1 MKNKTVHWMVSIAAG
16 VLLCGQVLA
25 QADIGGPGQYHF
37 YVNKPIPSF
46 DLKLNDNF
54 GTNILKATTAIPSE
68 FTLSEKT
75 NPPTMGGSSAGDVNG
90 TFVPSTR
97 YIDLQL
103 LTTNPPTMGGS
114 SAGDVNGTFVP
125 STRHNVSQLFATNP
139 PTMGGSS
146 AGDVNGTFVPS
157 TRHNVSQ
164 LLATNPPTMG
174 GSSAGDVNGT
184 FVPSTRFHEVTAT
197 T

>member
-54 GTNILKATTAIPSE
+54 GTNILKASTAIPSE

-97 YIDLQL
+97 Y
-103 LTTNPPTMGGS
+103 
-114 SAGDVNGTFVP
+114 
-125 STRHNVSQLFATNP
+125 
-139 PTMGGSS
+139 
-146 AGDVNGTFVPS
+146 
-157 TRHNVSQ
+157 
-164 LLATNPPTMG
+164 
-174 GSSAGDVNGT
+174 
-184 FVPSTRFHEVTAT
+184 HEVTAT